1 MKITLW
7 HIYATLFIYI
17 GSVIL
22 KNSSLYDPF
31 WSVAPVPIVIY
42 LAINSDNSML
52 LKILVTFPIIFWAAR
67 LTRNWLISWK
77 GFEHEDFRYIDLKNT
92 NLYKAEFNNFFGI
105 HLFPTLIVN
114 ICLYPLVFIFLNPIE
129 VTPFLVEAVGAS
141 IPGTEK
147 FYQYNKFP
155 DSGAWHFVKRLTVTN
170 LGAWSFKEVSEYG
183 YWDRNFFEDVASS
196 VIPRILW
203 PEKPNFWPGRIFAA
217 KVGHAY
223 DAESATTATALG
235 MAASYYW
242 WGGLPALII
251 GMFFSGCILSM
262 VFRLIQPSISNNP
275 VSTIIWLILL
285 NTSLFWFES
294 SFYGGAQM
302 FIYLAVA
309 FLPVMFLY
317 QTLFIKNRIQ

>member
-92 NLYKAEFNNFFGI
+92 NIYKAEFNNFFGI

-129 VTPFLVEAVGAS
+129 VTPFLYFAS
-141 IPGTEK
+141 IFTFMAVVLETVSDEQMRLFRNNPN
-147 FYQYNKFP
+147 NKGKTMKYKLWKYSRHPNYLGEICFWFGIYFMGL
-155 DSGAWHFVKRLTVTN
+155 SSN
-170 LGAWSFKEVSEYG
+170 LAPIWIIICPLSMLALF
-183 YWDRNFFEDVASS
+183 
-196 VIPRILW
+196 
-203 PEKPNFWPGRIFAA
+203 IFASCPMM
-217 KVGHAY
+217 
-223 DAESATTATALG
+223 DE
-235 MAASYYW
+235 
-242 WGGLPALII
+242 
-251 GMFFSGCILSM
+251 
-262 VFRLIQPSISNNP
+262 R
-275 VSTIIWLILL
+275 
-285 NTSLFWFES
+285 SL
-294 SFYGGAQM
+294 
-302 FIYLAVA
+302 
-309 FLPVMFLY
+309 
-317 QTLFIKNRIQ
+317 KNRKDYKEYMEKTSQLLLLPPKN